1 MRTGQYRDLFH
12 PDHLMTDREDF
23 ANNYARGFTLGA
35 RFAQRVL
42 EMVRKV
48 ADSCDGLQG
57 FILCHS
63 LGGGTGSGV
72 APHIMQGLADG
83 YGKKTKLQLS
93 VYPAPQVRPTIYST
107 FTLQVQY
114 LSKYMSTGY
123 KKLINLLVS
132 IQILSRIV

>member
-1 MRTGQYRDLFH
+1 MRTGRFRDLFH
-12 PDHLMTDREDF
+12 PDHLMSDREDF

-35 RFAQRVL
+35 PFARRVL

-72 APHIMQGLADG
+72 PPHIMQGLADG
-83 YGKKTKLQLS
+83 YGKKSKLQLS
-93 VYPAPQVRPTIYST
+93 VYPAPQVGPTISLPVHPTRTSGRVNSPPTTYPT
-107 FTLQVQY
+107 VTL
-114 LSKYMSTGY
+114 K
-123 KKLINLLVS
+123 
-132 IQILSRIV
+132 

>member
-1 MRTGQYRDLFH
+1 MRTGRFRDLFH
-12 PDHLMTDREDF
+12 PDHLMSDREDF

-35 RFAQRVL
+35 PFARRVL

-72 APHIMQGLADG
+72 PPHIMQGLADG
-83 YGKKTKLQLS
+83 YGKKSKLQLS
-93 VYPAPQVRPTIYST
+93 VYPAPQVGPTISLPVRPTRSSGRVNSPPTTYPT
-107 FTLQVQY
+107 VAF
-114 LSKYMSTGY
+114 K
-123 KKLINLLVS
+123 
-132 IQILSRIV
+132 